1 MEMYILKKYIN
12 QADMRNAN
20 AADVF
25 ALIRKMGGMTRKELA
40 EKTGLSW
47 GAVSTISTE
56 LLENHFIREFKCEK
70 TQGAGRTPSR
80 LEVNSD
86 GYFVLGLDIN
96 ASGFRAVLLNL
107 KNEVTLSLTA
117 TPAYEDRAS
126 LLSEIISFIRKALC
140 AAEDKT
146 VLGIGIAMQGPVDA
160 KSGVSVSLTHVR
172 DWANVPL
179 AKILR
184 KEFSLPVFVAHDP
197 DCILYAVSA
206 EKVYK
211 DAILLRVDEGIGM
224 SVLLGG
230 KIFDRPGMFEIGH
243 TVAVP
248 DGAVCACGKRGCLEG
263 YASQR
268 GLSTRSGKPF
278 SDLVAATERGDAKSL
293 SLFTEMASLLAIS
306 VSNFAFMLQIQNVV
320 LCGDM
325 WNYREFFWD
334 TFSKSAPPSLSF
346 SFSSVEN
353 AATGAA
359 LIAIER
365 LISELDFRKED
376 TE

>member
-1 MEMYILKKYIN
+1 MEMHILKKYIN

-25 ALIRKMGGMTRKELA
+25 ALIRRKGSLTRKELA
-40 EKTGLSW
+40 EQTGLSW
-47 GAVSTISTE
+47 GAVSTISTQ

-70 TQGAGRTPSR
+70 TAGAGRTPSR

-107 KNEVTLSLTA
+107 KNEVTLSLA
-117 TPAYEDRAS
+117 ASPSYSDRAS
-126 LLSEIISFIRKALC
+126 LLSEIISFIKKALC

-160 KSGVSVSLTHVR
+160 QSGISVNLPHVR
-172 DWANVPL
+172 DWENVPL
-179 AKILR
+179 AEMIKT
-184 KEFSLPVFVAHDP
+184 EFSLPVFVAHDP

-224 SVLLGG
+224 SVLLDG

-248 DGAVCACGKRGCLEG
+248 GGALCACGKKGCLEG

-268 GLSTRSGKPF
+268 GLSRRAGKPF
-278 SDLVAATERGDAKSL
+278 AELAAAAEEGDKESL
-293 SLFTEMASLLAIS
+293 SLFSEMAPLLSVAIA
-306 VSNFAFMLQIQNVV
+306 NIAFMLQIQNVV

-325 WNYREFFWD
+325 WSYKDLFWD
-334 TFSKSAPPSLSF
+334 TFLKDAPPSLSF

-365 LISELDFRKED
+365 LITELDFRKED
-376 TE
+376 AE